1 MTPSEPT
8 TQSAPESSPVPSPA
22 QPPEPGFLAMVTS
35 VFHEPSVVGDSVERR
50 GVDGRVLLA
59 IVLILV
65 VVAACAVVTMPQ
77 AQETWLEQMRSN
89 PELKGDALAQAER
102 FMSGTL
108 GKVIIVGLGV
118 IFGLLSIPVV
128 ALALHLGQLLMGG
141 RATFG
146 RVFALTAFA
155 SLISSGLGSVVRS
168 ILVLA
173 KDSFTEVSTGLG
185 VIALDRPITDPVRI
199 GLDSIDFFILWATWS
214 AGVALVGPSKLKKGT
229 ALAVSFAVYV
239 LLIGA
244 MTALRFVGAAM
255 S

>member
-59 IVLILV
+59 IVLIIV
-65 VVAACAVVTMPQ
+65 VVSACAVVTMPQ

-128 ALALHLGQLLMGG
+128 ALA
-141 RATFG
+141 FG